1 MKLFFK
7 FLDTEKWSMFGTLNT
22 IIPFSLTLLLSQK
35 VDLQHMIFAS
45 LIGMMGGELI
55 PKILFVGFLNFLVM
69 KENIDWVIR
78 SFIYVFSVLIIH
90 YIPYDN
96 FIHKFVYTNPFVSFI
111 FKFLIVIWMVKIGYD
126 IYHHFRPIVG
136 FIKKKTPS

>member
-78 SFIYVFSVLIIH
+78 SFI
-90 YIPYDN
+90 
-96 FIHKFVYTNPFVSFI
+96 
-111 FKFLIVIWMVKIGYD
+111 
-126 IYHHFRPIVG
+126 
-136 FIKKKTPS
+136 

>member
-45 LIGMMGGELI
+45 LIGMMSGELI
-55 PKILFVGFLNFLVM
+55 PKILFVGFLNFWL
-69 KENIDWVIR
+69 
-78 SFIYVFSVLIIH
+78 
-90 YIPYDN
+90 
-96 FIHKFVYTNPFVSFI
+96 
-111 FKFLIVIWMVKIGYD
+111 
-126 IYHHFRPIVG
+126 
-136 FIKKKTPS
+136 